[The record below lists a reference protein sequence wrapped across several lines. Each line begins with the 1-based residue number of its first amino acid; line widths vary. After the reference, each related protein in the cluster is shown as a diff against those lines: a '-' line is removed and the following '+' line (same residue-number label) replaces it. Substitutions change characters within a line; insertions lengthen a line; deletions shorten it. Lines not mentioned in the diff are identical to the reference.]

1 VSETIDSRSQ
11 SVPQDAAEVGKL
23 LSAGRQARGLTI
35 ANVAQMLKLGVRQI
49 EAMESG
55 RFDLLPGAAFARGFV
70 RNYARLLGIDAD
82 PLVAV
87 VDAGVTAPVDLA
99 PVSNAEG
106 VMPTSGTQ
114 RLSSTP
120 VALVAFGLLLVV
132 LVGWYFDW
140 FRTPEALP
148 DTVAQPAVAE
158 TAAQEATAQEQPSE
172 KQPSETQPSS
182 ALDTASTPAVE
193 PPATS
198 PEDIDNPAAE
208 RPASPAPPQSPPSV
222 GANPGEEAASAD
234 GLQAVELSFAGESW
248 YEIRDA
254 DGKIVATGIG
264 QADQVRS
271 ARGKAPLAVVI
282 GNASVVRLTHNGRAV
297 DLAPHTRVSV
307 ARLTLQ

>member
-1 VSETIDSRSQ
+1 MSETIDPHGQRA
-11 SVPQDAAEVGKL
+11 PQDAVEVGKL

-87 VDAGVTAPVDLA
+87 VDAGVTAQVDLA

-106 VMPTSGTQ
+106 VMPASGAQ

-140 FRTPEALP
+140 FRTPDAPP
-148 DTVAQPAVAE
+148 DTAAQPAVVE
-158 TAAQEATAQEQPSE
+158 TAPPTAVAQEQPSE
-172 KQPSETQPSS
+172 TQPAP
-182 ALDTASTPAVE
+182 ALDAAGTPAAK
-193 PPATS
+193 PPATL
-198 PEDIDNPAAE
+198 PEVVTNPAAE
-208 RPASPAPPQSPPSV
+208 RPASPAPQSPAPA
-222 GANPGEEAASAD
+222 GANPGGEAASSAD
-234 GLQAVELSFAGESW
+234 GLHTVELTFAGESW

-264 QADQVRS
+264 RADQVRS
-271 ARGKAPLAVVI
+271 ARGSAPLALVI
-282 GNASVVRLTHNGRAV
+282 GNAAMVRLTHNGQAV

>member
-1 VSETIDSRSQ
+1 MSETIDSRGQ
-11 SVPQDAAEVGKL
+11 RAPQDAAEVGKL

-35 ANVAQMLKLGVRQI
+35 ANVAQMLKLGARQI

-87 VDAGVTAPVDLA
+87 VDAGVTAQVDLA

-106 VMPTSGTQ
+106 VMPASGTQ

-140 FRTPEALP
+140 FRTPDAPP
-148 DTVAQPAVAE
+148 DTVVQPAAVE
-158 TAAQEATAQEQPSE
+158 TAPPTAAAQEQPSA
-172 KQPSETQPSS
+172 TQP
-182 ALDTASTPAVE
+182 APTLDAAGTPAAE
-193 PPATS
+193 PPAS
-198 PEDIDNPAAE
+198 LPEVVTKPAAE
-208 RPASPAPPQSPPSV
+208 RLASPVPPQSPASA
-222 GANPGEEAASAD
+222 GANPGGEAASFAD
-234 GLQAVELSFAGESW
+234 GLHAVELTFAGESW

-264 QADQVRS
+264 RTDQVRS
-271 ARGKAPLAVVI
+271 ARGKAPLALVI
-282 GNASVVRLTHNGRAV
+282 GNASMVRLTHNGQAV

>member
-1 VSETIDSRSQ
+1 MSETIDPHGQ
-11 SVPQDAAEVGKL
+11 HAPQDAVEVGKL

-87 VDAGVTAPVDLA
+87 VDAGVTAQVDLA

-106 VMPTSGTQ
+106 VMPASGTQ

-140 FRTPEALP
+140 FRTPDALP
-148 DTVAQPAVAE
+148 DTVAQPAAVE
-158 TAAQEATAQEQPSE
+158 TAPPTAAAQEQPSE
-172 KQPSETQPSS
+172 TQPAP
-182 ALDTASTPAVE
+182 ALDAAGMPAAE
-193 PPATS
+193 PPATV
-198 PEDIDNPAAE
+198 PEVVTNPAAE
-208 RPASPAPPQSPPSV
+208 RPASPALPQSPV
-222 GANPGEEAASAD
+222 TAGANPGGEAASFAD
-234 GLQAVELSFAGESW
+234 GLHAVELTFAGESW

-264 QADQVRS
+264 RADQVRS
-271 ARGKAPLAVVI
+271 ARGKAPLALVI
-282 GNASVVRLTHNGRAV
+282 GNAAMVRLTHNGQAV

>member
-1 VSETIDSRSQ
+1 MSETIDPRSQ
-11 SVPQDAAEVGKL
+11 SAPQDAVEVGKL

-87 VDAGVTAPVDLA
+87 VDAGVTAQVDLA

-106 VMPTSGTQ
+106 VMPASGAQ

-140 FRTPEALP
+140 FRTPDVPP
-148 DTVAQPAVAE
+148 DTAAQPAVAE
-158 TAAQEATAQEQPSE
+158 TAPQAAVAQEQPSE
-172 KQPSETQPSS
+172 TQAAP
-182 ALDTASTPAVE
+182 ALDAASTPAAK
-193 PPATS
+193 PPATL
-198 PEDIDNPAAE
+198 PEVVTNPAAE
-208 RPASPAPPQSPPSV
+208 RPVSPALPQSPAPA
-222 GANPGEEAASAD
+222 GANPGGEAASSTD
-234 GLQAVELSFAGESW
+234 GLHTVELTFAGESW

-264 QADQVRS
+264 RADQVRS
-271 ARGKAPLAVVI
+271 ARGSAPLALVI
-282 GNASVVRLTHNGRAV
+282 GNAAMVRLTHNGQAV

>member
-1 VSETIDSRSQ
+1 MSETIDPRGQ
-11 SVPQDAAEVGKL
+11 SVPQDAAEVGRL

-87 VDAGVTAPVDLA
+87 VDAGVTAQVDLA

-106 VMPTSGTQ
+106 VMPASGAQ

-140 FRTPEALP
+140 FRTPDAPP
-148 DTVAQPAVAE
+148 DTVAQPAVVE
-158 TAAQEATAQEQPSE
+158 TAPPTAVAQEQPSE
-172 KQPSETQPSS
+172 TQPAP
-182 ALDTASTPAVE
+182 ALDAAGTPAAK
-193 PPATS
+193 PPATL
-198 PEDIDNPAAE
+198 PEVVTNPAAE
-208 RPASPAPPQSPPSV
+208 RPASPAPQSPAPA
-222 GANPGEEAASAD
+222 GANPGGEAASSAD
-234 GLQAVELSFAGESW
+234 GLHTVELTFAGESW

-264 QADQVRS
+264 RADQVRS
-271 ARGKAPLAVVI
+271 ARGSAPLALVI
-282 GNASVVRLTHNGRAV
+282 GNAAMVRLTHNGQAV